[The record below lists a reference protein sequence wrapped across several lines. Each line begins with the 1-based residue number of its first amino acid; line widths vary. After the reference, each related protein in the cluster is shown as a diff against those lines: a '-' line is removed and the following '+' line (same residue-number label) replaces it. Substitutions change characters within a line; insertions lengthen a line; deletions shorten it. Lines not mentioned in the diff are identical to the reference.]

1 MAATTIGAIN
11 FGLTAETG
19 IFCQSTTFT
28 ANSEQKWVRDADGD
42 EVAGSIYGK
51 NWEWSVE
58 GQINTGGAM
67 TSYVLGA
74 AISPANLPDSTHT
87 GGTTNGKSYVTSVE
101 LTKSSEDFHMAN
113 VSGVIKP
120 YVP

>member
-1 MAATTIGAIN
+1 MAATTIGN
-11 FGLTAETG
+11 VSFGLTAETG

-51 NWEWSVE
+51 NWEWSID
-58 GQINTGGAM
+58 GQINTGEAV

-74 AISPANLPDSTHT
+74 AVTPANVPSNVHS
-87 GGTTNGKSYVTSVE
+87 GGTTNGKCYVTSVE
-101 LTKSSEDFHMAN
+101 LTKSSEDFTMCN

-120 YVP
+120 YS